1 MLRYSKERLAEE
13 KSITD
18 IYFRA
23 QLELN
28 VRKELYE
35 NFRRKLTDEELASL
49 DDEDIKVPLERYI
62 SVMSAGY
69 FGGKAP
75 TYKVKAFNA
84 DKDKIIK
91 ELFNHE
97 TNNEQE
103 IKEIEE

>member
-18 IYFRA
+18 IYFKA

-49 DDEDIKVPLERYI
+49 DDEDIKYHLRDI
-62 SVMSAGY
+62 
-69 FGGKAP
+69 
-75 TYKVKAFNA
+75 
-84 DKDKIIK
+84 
-91 ELFNHE
+91 
-97 TNNEQE
+97 
-103 IKEIEE
+103 